1 MELVIGGRAQGK
13 LAYVLT
19 KYQNAEVISGSDPG
33 WKEKLETAIQSE
45 SAKTVPIVWNEFHL
59 SMKDWLSKGMELDEL
74 WNVTATLM
82 QEIPTLVIISD
93 EIGNGIVPMDR
104 EERRWR
110 EETGRMLCRIAAKA
124 TLVERVSCGL
134 PIRIK

>member
-13 LAYVLT
+13 LDCVLR
-19 KYQNAEVISGSDPG
+19 KYPEAEVISGSAPD
-33 WKEKLETAIQSE
+33 WKEKLEKACLRE
-45 SAKTVPIVWNEFHL
+45 NAELPPVVWNEFHL
-59 SMKDWLSKGMELDEL
+59 SVKDWLSKGAEPE
-74 WNVTATLM
+74 
-82 QEIPTLVIISD
+82 EIWKQVSMYLSEISKLVIISD

-104 EERRWR
+104 DERRWR